1 LRKVLQR
8 PAGKKKQNGG
18 VKPFQNLCLK
28 ELEDECQAHGL
39 PFPAGAR
46 KNELQEILKE
56 EMGGIQRVPAMM
68 FFDQDSSLEA
78 INLGKNN

>member
-1 LRKVLQR
+1 MTSMWASISCRC
-8 PAGKKKQNGG
+8 P
-18 VKPFQNLCLK
+18 
-28 ELEDECQAHGL
+28 
-39 PFPAGAR
+39 

-56 EMGGIQRVPAMM
+56 EMGGIQRLPAVM